1 MRSPVPSRS
10 TARGSL
16 LSLGAAI
23 VIGCGPELAATG
35 STASMQ
41 ATSGEESGGD
51 MSEEDRMAWLVISI
65 ILGVTSVGFTVAG
78 ITDEGMWAYLQEH
91 QQDVR
96 VALANGE
103 GPFPSDLTQSLGLPA
118 YEMPRVAGMLRAGR
132 PTLEPHL
139 RTAPLAEEDARAFS
153 SELLALLEADPVT
166 GPRIEALRERALV
179 LARR

>member
-1 MRSPVPSRS
+1 MRSAVPSRLPS
-10 TARGSL
+10 SGIA
-16 LSLGAAI
+16 LSLAAALC
-23 VIGCGPELAATG
+23 IGCGPEIAAT
-35 STASMQ
+35 ASSAASQ
-41 ATSGEESGGD
+41 SSGEGGDD

-78 ITDEGMWAYLQEH
+78 FSGEDMWAYLEEH

-118 YEMPRVAGMLRAGR
+118 HEVSRVAGILRAGR
-132 PTLEPHL
+132 PALEPHL
-139 RTAPLAEEDARAFS
+139 RVAPLDEEAARGFAG
-153 SELLALLEADPVT
+153 ELLALLEADPVT
-166 GPRIEALRERALV
+166 GPRVDALRERALE

>member
-1 MRSPVPSRS
+1 MRSPVTSHLTLS
-10 TARGSL
+10 GSA
-16 LSLGAAI
+16 LSLCAAI
-23 VIGCGPELAATG
+23 VIGCGPEFAATG

-41 ATSGEESGGD
+41 ATSGEEGGGD

-78 ITDEGMWAYLQEH
+78 VTDEGMWAYLQEH

-96 VALANGE
+96 VALASGE

-118 YEMPRVAGMLRAGR
+118 CEVPRVAEILRAGR
-132 PTLEPHL
+132 PALEPHL
-139 RTAPLAEEDARAFS
+139 RATPLGEEGARAFS
-153 SELLALLEADPVT
+153 SELLARLEADPVT

-179 LARR
+179 LAGR